1 MIMADESYLMSI
13 NLMRLK
19 GVSLKDMKNKSGK
32 VMKCVIIPVEP
43 NNFYVSARGDVYV
56 GLTAYAA
63 KEDFEHGTHE
73 IKRSLSK
80 EESQGMTTEDRK
92 RLPNIG
98 TMRPIGFKNKKE
110 EKKVENKIDI
120 NKMPF

>member
-1 MIMADESYLMSI
+1 MGDNFLISI

-19 GVSLKDMKNKSGK
+19 GVAMKKMKDQNGK
-32 VMKCVIIPVEP
+32 INQCVVIPVEP
-43 NNFYVSARGDVYV
+43 NNFFVSARGDVYV

-63 KEDFEHGTHE
+63 KEGFEHGTHE

-98 TMRPIGFKNKKE
+98 TMRPINFKAKE
-110 EKKVENKIDI
+110 EKPKVERKKIDI
-120 NKMPF
+120 NNMPF